1 MVRIAATITR
11 SNSIRVSAR
20 KPMALVMSRISVTTA
35 PTANC
40 HSKRNQM

>member
-11 SNSIRVSAR
+11 SNSIRVIAR
-20 KPMALVMSRISVTTA
+20 KPIALVMSRIRVTTA

-40 HSKRNQM
+40 HSNRNQM

>member
-11 SNSIRVSAR
+11 SNSMRVSAR
-20 KPMALVMSRISVTTA
+20 KPIALVMSSIRVTTA

-40 HSKRNQM
+40 HSKRNQI